1 MIFLWTFS
9 RSMQADP
16 IGISLLVGTF
26 FLLLLFRM
34 PVAFALGIPTVLTAW
49 YLDLPLMI
57 VGQQMVKGLNSFSL
71 MAIPFFIL
79 AGQLMGVGGI
89 SQRIIDMSNVFIGRI
104 RGGLAMVNILASMFF
119 GGISG
124 SSVADTSSIG
134 SILIPIMKKAGYDE
148 DFSVAVT
155 ITSSVQG
162 VLIPPS
168 HNVIIYALA
177 AGWVSV
183 TIDGVTK
190 QFSLSIGKLFLA
202 GVVPG
207 VFLGVMLMIIS
218 YVISVKRDYRR
229 EPPIKFKE
237 GVRRV
242 ADGFFGVMT
251 AVIIIGGVISGVF
264 TATESAAI
272 AVAYAFLVTWLIYH
286 EITWK
291 NIKSV
296 LYESLKTLAIV
307 AALITTSSA
316 YGYMMTRLDIPRIV
330 TETLIQL
337 TDTPFLIFF
346 IVNII
351 LLFLGMIMDMAPLIL
366 ITTPILLPVV
376 ANFGMEPHHFG
387 IVMMLNLGIGLLTPP
402 VGSTLFVGCA
412 IGRIKIEDMI
422 KPMLPFYITMLITLM
437 LITYIPEISLW
448 LPGLLGK

>member
-1 MIFLWTFS
+1 
-9 RSMQADP
+9 MQADP
-16 IGISLLVGTF
+16 VGILLLVGTF

-49 YLDLPLMI
+49 YLGLPLMI

-79 AGQLMGVGGI
+79 AGQLMGIGGI

-134 SILIPIMKKAGYDE
+134 SILIPIMKKAGYDD

-183 TIDGVTK
+183 SIDGVTK

-202 GVVPG
+202 GVIPG
-207 VFLGVMLMIIS
+207 VFLGAMLMIIS
-218 YVISVKRDYRR
+218 YIISVKRDYRR
-229 EPPIKFKE
+229 EPPLKFRQ
-237 GVRRV
+237 GLHRV

-251 AVIIIGGVISGVF
+251 AVIIIGGVLSGIF

-286 EITWK
+286 EITWE
-291 NIKSV
+291 NIKNV

-307 AALITTSSA
+307 VALITTSSA

-337 TDTPFLIFF
+337 TDTPFLIFL
-346 IVNII
+346 IVNSI

-376 ANFGMEPHHFG
+376 ANFGMDPHHFG

-412 IGRIKIEDMI
+412 IGRIKIEDMV
-422 KPMLPFYITMLITLM
+422 KPMLPFYITLLITLM
-437 LITYIPEISLW
+437 LITYIPGISLW
-448 LPGLLGK
+448 LPSLFGK

>member
-1 MIFLWTFS
+1 
-9 RSMQADP
+9 
-16 IGISLLVGTF
+16 
-26 FLLLLFRM
+26 
-34 PVAFALGIPTVLTAW
+34 
-49 YLDLPLMI
+49 MI
-57 VGQQMVKGLNSFSL
+57 VAQQMTKGLNSFSL

-79 AGQLMGVGGI
+79 AGQLMGIGGI
-89 SQRIIDMSNVFIGRI
+89 SQRMIGMANVFVGRI

-134 SILIPIMKKAGYDE
+134 SILIPMMKKAGYDN
-148 DFSVAVT
+148 DYSVAVT

-162 VLIPPS
+162 VIIPPS
-168 HNVIIYALA
+168 HNVIIYSLA
-177 AGWVSV
+177 AGWVAV

-190 QFSLSIGKLFLA
+190 QFALSIGKLFLA

-207 VFLGVMLMIIS
+207 VFFGIMLMIIS
-218 YVISVKRDYRR
+218 YYLAVKRNYPKEAPVGFR
-229 EPPIKFKE
+229 E
-237 GVRRV
+237 GVRKV
-242 ADGFFGVMT
+242 IDGFFGLMT
-251 AVIIIGGVISGVF
+251 AVIIIGGVVSGVF

-291 NIKSV
+291 SLYAV

-307 AALITTSSA
+307 AALITTSSV

-330 TETLIQL
+330 TESLIQL
-337 TDTPFLIFF
+337 TDNRYLVFLI
-346 IVNII
+346 VNVI

-376 ANFGMEPHHFG
+376 ANFGMDPHHFG
-387 IVMMLNLGIGLLTPP
+387 IVMMINLGMGLLTPP

-412 IGRIKIEDMI
+412 IGRIRIEDMV
-422 KPMLPFYITMLITLM
+422 KPLIPFYITMFVTLM
-437 LITYIPEISLW
+437 LITYIPQISLW
-448 LPGLLGK
+448 LPNLVGK